1 MFAAQKQGCR
11 KKHHSREEKRKY
23 QKSMQ
28 AYKGMWFPG
37 NPMMQDQD
45 VESSTDSDFPKR

>member
-1 MFAAQKQGCR
+1 
-11 KKHHSREEKRKY
+11 
-23 QKSMQ
+23 MQ